1 MKGARIHSPEVGMK
15 PEKRQRPKWS
25 EALVTR
31 NEEFWLEVIRAAAR
45 DTDPAPDLA
54 KVRAI
59 RRIFMPGSTRKALVE
74 NKAHRYEPG

>member
-1 MKGARIHSPEVGMK
+1 MKRASIASPDVGVGL
-15 PEKRQRPKWS
+15 EERQRAKWS

-59 RRIFMPGSTRKALVE
+59 REIFKPESTRKALVE

>member
-1 MKGARIHSPEVGMK
+1 MKDASIPSADVGVEPEAC
-15 PEKRQRPKWS
+15 QRPKWS

-59 RRIFMPGSTRKALVE
+59 REIFKPDSPRKALVE
-74 NKAHRYEPG
+74 NKAHRYELG